1 VGAEQTQVQYINRNS
16 PWPAHV
22 FMWLNPPGF
31 IKGAM
36 ANKPMLTAET
46 IKGKKYNVVTV
57 KLQDK
62 YTVRG
67 LIDQQNILERV
78 ETALDNH
85 IVLGDAPLDADFLD
99 YKDFGG
105 VKFPAHILHKMGLQ
119 PAFEFFVT

>member
-1 VGAEQTQVQYINRNS
+1 AGGPYPRFTIKKFVRDFDLDSYTIRQEFVTTRADERGGALPVKVGAEQTQVQYINRNS

-78 ETALDNH
+78 ETA
-85 IVLGDAPLDADFLD
+85 
-99 YKDFGG
+99 
-105 VKFPAHILHKMGLQ
+105 
-119 PAFEFFVT
+119 